1 MSYVRHGMRTYGL
14 VEHQSIPW
22 EALPGHMIL
31 GDDGKYR
38 LKSGRERLPLTF
50 TLKATRIA

>member
-1 MSYVRHGMRTYGL
+1 
-14 VEHQSIPW
+14 
-22 EALPGHMIL
+22 MIL